1 MIESLDRAT
10 RILDL
15 FSSDIPEWTVSEV
28 SRALDLPKTTAW
40 EHLKAMVELG
50 LLRKS
55 GAANYRLGWR
65 SFQLGLRARAT
76 SEIARPARAE
86 LQQLADRFGETTQLV
101 SRYGNEVVYLEKV
114 VAPSGVRTSLT
125 RVGERL
131 PSSCTAG
138 GKALL
143 AHLAGS
149 QLDELFPGPGL
160 PQRTEKSLDTVEKLE
175 RELDRVQQRG
185 YAVDEEETL
194 EGLCCVA
201 VVIRN
206 RQGDA
211 TWALTLSFLQ
221 YKFEQHAAEYAQALI
236 EAAERLSHPLL
247 PELEE
252 RTVRKTRN

>member
-28 SRALDLPKTTAW
+28 SRTLGLPKTTAW
-40 EHLKAMVELG
+40 EHLKSMVELG

-86 LQQLADRFGETTQLV
+86 LQLLAERFGETAQLV
-101 SRYGNEVVYLEKV
+101 SRYGTEVVYLEKV
-114 VAPSGVRTSLT
+114 VVQSGVRSSLT

-131 PSSCTAG
+131 PSTCTAG

-143 AHLAGS
+143 AHLAS
-149 QLDELFPGPGL
+149 PQLDELFPGPGL
-160 PQRTEKSLDTVEKLE
+160 PQMTEKSLDTVEKLA
-175 RELDRVQQRG
+175 RDLELVRRRG
-185 YAVDEEETL
+185 YAVDHEETL
-194 EGLCCVA
+194 EGMCCVA
-201 VVIRN
+201 AVIRN

-211 TWALTLSFLQ
+211 TWALTLSFLE
-221 YKFEQHAAEYAQALI
+221 YKFDQHAAEYAQALI
-236 EAAERLSHPLL
+236 EASERLSHPLL

-252 RTVRKTRN
+252 RSVRKTGN